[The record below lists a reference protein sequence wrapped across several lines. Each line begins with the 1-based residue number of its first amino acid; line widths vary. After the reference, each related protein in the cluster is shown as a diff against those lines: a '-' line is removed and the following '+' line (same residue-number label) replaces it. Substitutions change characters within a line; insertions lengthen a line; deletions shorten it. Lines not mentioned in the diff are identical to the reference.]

1 MKKARLI
8 SLLLAMLIAGNLM
21 ASCGND
27 SGTTNDTTDAQTGTE
42 SESIEESTGPSFP
55 EMDMDGKE
63 FTIFVEGWASF
74 DPLSI
79 NDIMAEELT
88 GDSLNDAIYNRN
100 VKVEKQYNCKVSFLE
115 VGDTIAAHNQLKQSV
130 MAADQSYDIAII
142 RTYNYLSAITNGLVM
157 DISDIPNTD
166 HTQPWWNQNSLDSL
180 SVGGKAYAICS
191 DITMNDE
198 KSIWCVFFNK
208 KMIDDYN
215 LDDPNKLVADSTWTY
230 DKLFTMAETVSAD
243 LDGNDKRDEKDR
255 YGIGYIGDSSTP
267 ICMSVGIK
275 IAEKNNEDLPEFS
288 FDKGENISRYLEIF
302 TKLYNDDI
310 AYDWHTR
317 QGFAGETDIF
327 TNSQALFCLGGV
339 YYASLL
345 RDMKDDFGI
354 IPYPKYDETQTEYIS
369 SASSNFLSVCAVPVT
384 NDDLENT
391 GAFMEYYAYLG
402 YTDIRPQFY
411 DVLLQG
417 KVARDDESVK
427 MLDTLVG
434 TVTYDLGGIFDF
446 GRFGS
451 EILEMCKKED
461 LNIASKVEKKRKS
474 INNDIDKLI
483 KAINETE

>member
-1 MKKARLI
+1 MEGKK
-8 SLLLAMLIAGNLM
+8 
-21 ASCGND
+21 
-27 SGTTNDTTDAQTGTE
+27 
-42 SESIEESTGPSFP
+42 
-55 EMDMDGKE
+55 
-63 FTIFVEGWASF
+63 FTIFAEGWASF

-142 RTYNYLSAITNGLVM
+142 RTYNYLSAITNGLVI

-166 HTQPWWNQNSLDSL
+166 HTQPWWDQNSLDSL

-215 LDDPNKLVADSTWTY
+215 LDDPNKLVADGTWTY

-288 FDKGENISRYLEIF
+288 FDKVENISRYLEIF

-327 TNSQALFCLGGV
+327 HEQSGAVLSRRRV
-339 YYASLL
+339 L
-345 RDMKDDFGI
+345 RF
-354 IPYPKYDETQTEYIS
+354 
-369 SASSNFLSVCAVPVT
+369 
-384 NDDLENT
+384 
-391 GAFMEYYAYLG
+391 YAYLG

-427 MLDTLVG
+427 MLDTLFG
-434 TVTYDLGGIFDF
+434 TVTYALGGIFDF
-446 GRFGS
+446 GRFGN

-483 KAINETE
+483 KAVTETE